1 MCAESMPPR
10 SPLTGTPLLDQRW
23 HSLVINL
30 DRRRDRMERFVRLL
44 GADPGG
50 RWLLSTSRRLP
61 GVDGASL
68 DISSVPAA
76 VVSPRAVAE
85 LSLHEASNAPTI
97 DRKDPQR
104 DPMGTFSAHLTRG
117 ALGCAL
123 SHRKAWQLVEAL
135 DLDWALIL
143 EDDLF
148 FVRCARAKKKKKK
161 KKKKSTQ
168 CARSDFRES
177 LQCVVSQMQTG
188 WDIVYLGYHGG
199 RPTLEGAAPQPLLVS
214 CGGTLMCGIYGYM
227 LSRAGAQ
234 KLLGSVF
241 PLEEQVDVAMARAA
255 TRVNLSS
262 WKVADGGILLWSL
275 PSQLTMDTDVQRIR

>member
-148 FVRCARAKKKKKK
+148 FVR
-161 KKKKSTQ
+161 
-168 CARSDFRES
+168 SDFRES